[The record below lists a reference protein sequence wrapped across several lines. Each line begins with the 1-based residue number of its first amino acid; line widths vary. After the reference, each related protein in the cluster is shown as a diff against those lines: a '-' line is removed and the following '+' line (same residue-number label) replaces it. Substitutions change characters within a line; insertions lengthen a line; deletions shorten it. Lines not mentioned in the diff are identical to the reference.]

1 MRLFSTEQVTK
12 YHPDKYA
19 DQISDAVLTA
29 CLQEDPESRVACE
42 CLVKGGTVVLA
53 GEITTTAKVNYAE
66 IATRVARKLGY
77 TANNI
82 ITYIEQQSPEIA
94 GGVKSGDDLCA
105 GDQGIMFGYA
115 TKETESGLPYA
126 LDLANMLCRVLEFD
140 AEQPKSAL
148 KGDAKVQVT
157 VDLEKPRD
165 DRSLVEILISVCHKE
180 QYTLE
185 EIRNY
190 VENIVE
196 YSGSD
201 IGEARLNI
209 NPAGRWTIGGPAA
222 DCGLTGRKI
231 VCDQYGGFCP
241 VGGGAFSGKDP
252 SKVDRSAAYMANYI
266 ARDLVKNNDIEY
278 AEVQLAYAIGEA
290 QPMSVHVETNRR
302 DIDRTLAEIVAEQY
316 DLSPAGII
324 KFLDLLNVDYEKL
337 AEGCHYRVDFPKRT
351 EAKE

>member
-126 LDLANMLCRVLEFD
+126 LDLANNLCKLLEND
-140 AEQPKSAL
+140 TAQPNSAL

-196 YSGSD
+196 YSGID

-266 ARDLVKNNDIEY
+266 ARDLVKNNNIEY

-337 AEGCHYRVDFPKRT
+337 AEGCHYRMDLPKRT

>member
-29 CLQEDPESRVACE
+29 CLQEDSESRVACE

-126 LDLANMLCRVLEFD
+126 LDLANILCRVLEFD
-140 AEQPKSAL
+140 AEQPNSAL

-196 YSGSD
+196 YSGID

-337 AEGCHYRVDFPKRT
+337 AEGCHYRMDLPKRT

>member
-140 AEQPKSAL
+140 AEQPNSAL

-196 YSGSD
+196 YSGID

-266 ARDLVKNNDIEY
+266 ARDLVRNHGLDRC
-278 AEVQLAYAIGEA
+278 EVQIAYAIGEA
-290 QPMSVHVETNRR
+290 KPMSVSVKSSHPVE
-302 DIDRTLAEIVAEQY
+302 DAHFSKLVADKY

-337 AEGCHYRVDFPKRT
+337 AEGCHYRMELPKRA

>member
-53 GEITTTAKVNYAE
+53 GEITTTAKINYAD
-66 IATRVARKLGY
+66 IVTRVARKLRY

-94 GGVKSGDDLCA
+94 GGVKNGDDLCA

-115 TKETESGLPYA
+115 TNETESGLPYG
-126 LDLANMLCRVLEFD
+126 LDLANMLCELLEYD
-140 AEQPKSAL
+140 AEHPESAL

-165 DRSLVEILISVCHKE
+165 CCSVEEILISVCHKE

-185 EIRNY
+185 EIREY
-190 VENIVE
+190 VKLLVDCSSI
-196 YSGSD
+196 D

-231 VCDQYGGFCP
+231 VCDQYGGYAP

-266 ARDLVKNNDIEY
+266 ARDLVKNHGLEWC
-278 AEVQLAYAIGEA
+278 EVQIGFAIGEK
-290 QPMSVHVETNRR
+290 QPMSVSVKSSHPVE
-302 DIDRTLAEIVAEQY
+302 DAHFADLVAKKY
-316 DLSPAGII
+316 DLTPAGII

-337 AEGCHYRVDFPKRT
+337 AEGCHYRMDLPKRM

>member
-140 AEQPKSAL
+140 AEQPNSAL

-180 QYTLE
+180 QYTIE

-196 YSGSD
+196 YSGID

-337 AEGCHYRVDFPKRT
+337 AEGCHYRMDLPKRT

>member
-42 CLVKGGTVVLA
+42 CLVKGGTIVLA

-126 LDLANMLCRVLEFD
+126 LDLANRLCKLLEND
-140 AEQPKSAL
+140 TAQPNSAL

-196 YSGSD
+196 YSGID

-324 KFLDLLNVDYEKL
+324 KFIDLLNVDYEKL
-337 AEGCHYRVDFPKRT
+337 AEGCHYRMDLPKRA

>member
-94 GGVKSGDDLCA
+94 GGVKSGDNLCA

-140 AEQPKSAL
+140 AEQPNSAL

-190 VENIVE
+190 VENVVE
-196 YSGSD
+196 YSGID

-209 NPAGRWTIGGPAA
+209 NPAGRWTIGGPTA

-337 AEGCHYRVDFPKRT
+337 AEGCHYRMDLPKRT
-351 EAKE
+351 EA

>member
-29 CLQEDPESRVACE
+29 CLQDDPESRVACE

-126 LDLANMLCRVLEFD
+126 LDLANNLCKLLEND
-140 AEQPKSAL
+140 TAQPNSAL

-196 YSGSD
+196 YSGID

-266 ARDLVKNNDIEY
+266 ARDLVKNNNIEY

-337 AEGCHYRVDFPKRT
+337 AEGCHYRMDLPKRT
-351 EAKE
+351 EA

>member
-77 TANNI
+77 AVNNI
-82 ITYIEQQSPEIA
+82 VTYIEQQSPEIA

-140 AEQPKSAL
+140 AEQPNSAL

-196 YSGSD
+196 YSGID

-209 NPAGRWTIGGPAA
+209 NPAGRWTIGGPVA

-337 AEGCHYRVDFPKRT
+337 AEGCHYRMDLPKRT

>member
-140 AEQPKSAL
+140 AEQPNSAL

-196 YSGSD
+196 YSGID

-337 AEGCHYRVDFPKRT
+337 AEGCHYRMTLPKRT
-351 EAKE
+351 EA

>member
-77 TANNI
+77 AANNI

-126 LDLANMLCRVLEFD
+126 LDLANNLCKLLEND
-140 AEQPKSAL
+140 TAQPNSAL

-196 YSGSD
+196 YSGID

-266 ARDLVKNNDIEY
+266 ARDLVKNNNIEY

-337 AEGCHYRVDFPKRT
+337 AEGCHYRIDLPKRT
-351 EAKE
+351 EA

>member
-77 TANNI
+77 AVNNI

-126 LDLANMLCRVLEFD
+126 LDLANSLCKLLEND
-140 AEQPKSAL
+140 TAQPNSAL

-157 VDLEKPRD
+157 VDLDAPKD

-180 QYTLE
+180 HYTLD
-185 EIRNY
+185 EIRKY
-190 VENIVE
+190 VENVVE
-196 YSGSD
+196 YSGID

-209 NPAGRWTIGGPAA
+209 NPAGRWTIGGPSA

-231 VCDQYGGFCP
+231 V
-241 VGGGAFSGKDP
+241 
-252 SKVDRSAAYMANYI
+252 
-266 ARDLVKNNDIEY
+266 
-278 AEVQLAYAIGEA
+278 
-290 QPMSVHVETNRR
+290 
-302 DIDRTLAEIVAEQY
+302 
-316 DLSPAGII
+316 
-324 KFLDLLNVDYEKL
+324 
-337 AEGCHYRVDFPKRT
+337 
-351 EAKE
+351 

>member
-140 AEQPKSAL
+140 AEQPNSAL

-196 YSGSD
+196 YSGID

>member
-77 TANNI
+77 SANNI

-126 LDLANMLCRVLEFD
+126 LDLANNLCKLLEND
-140 AEQPKSAL
+140 TAQPNSAL

-196 YSGSD
+196 YSGID

-302 DIDRTLAEIVAEQY
+302 DIDRALTEIVAEQY

-337 AEGCHYRVDFPKRT
+337 AEGCHYRMGLPKRT
-351 EAKE
+351 EA

>member
-77 TANNI
+77 TASNI

-126 LDLANMLCRVLEFD
+126 LDLANNLCKLLENNT
-140 AEQPKSAL
+140 AQPNSAL

-196 YSGSD
+196 YSGID

>member
-77 TANNI
+77 AVNNI

-126 LDLANMLCRVLEFD
+126 LDLANSLCKLLEND
-140 AEQPKSAL
+140 TAQPNSAL

-196 YSGSD
+196 YSGID

-337 AEGCHYRVDFPKRT
+337 AEGCHYRMNLPKRT
-351 EAKE
+351 EA

>member
-19 DQISDAVLTA
+19 DQISDAILTA
-29 CLQEDPESRVACE
+29 CLREDPESRVACE
-42 CLVKGGTVVLA
+42 CMVKGATVILA
-53 GEITTTAKVNYAE
+53 GEITTTAKINYADVVSH
-66 IATRVARKLGY
+66 VARKLRY
-77 TANNI
+77 DVNNI
-82 ITYIEQQSPEIA
+82 VTYIGQQSREIA
-94 GGVKSGDDLCA
+94 GGMKSGDELCA

-115 TKETESGLPYA
+115 CSETESGLPYA
-126 LDLANMLCRVLEFD
+126 LDLANTLCKLLEND
-140 AEQPKSAL
+140 AEQPYSAL

-157 VDLEKPRD
+157 VDLDAPRD

-180 QYTLE
+180 GYLLD
-185 EIRNY
+185 EIRHY
-190 VENIVE
+190 VGDLVE
-196 YSGSD
+196 RSGID
-201 IGEARLNI
+201 IGEAQLNI
-209 NPAGRWTIGGPAA
+209 NPAGSWTVGGPEA

-266 ARDLVKNNDIEY
+266 ARDLVKNNNIEY

-290 QPMSVHVETNRR
+290 EPMSVHVETNRR
-302 DIDRTLAEIVAEQY
+302 DIDRTLEEIVEDKY
-316 DLSPAGII
+316 DLTPAGII

-337 AEGCHYRVDFPKRT
+337 AEGCHYRMDLPKR
-351 EAKE
+351 EEV

>member
-19 DQISDAVLTA
+19 DQISDAILNA
-29 CLQEDPESRVACE
+29 CLQEDPDSRVACE
-42 CLVKGGTVVLA
+42 CMVKGKTVILG
-53 GEITTTAKVNYAE
+53 GEITTAAKVDYAE
-66 IATRVARKLGY
+66 VAKKVGRKLSY
-77 TANNI
+77 EVETVI
-82 ITYIEQQSPEIA
+82 QQICTQSPEIA
-94 GGVKSGDDLCA
+94 GGVKSGDKLRA
-105 GDQGIMFGYA
+105 GDQGIMFGYYSN
-115 TKETESGLPYA
+115 ETESGLPYGF
-126 LDLANMLCRVLEFD
+126 DIANKIIKLLEKD
-140 AEQPKSAL
+140 AETPNSAL
-148 KGDAKVQVT
+148 KGDAKCQVT
-157 VDLEKPRD
+157 VDLEKPTD
-165 DRSLVEILISVCHKE
+165 GRSLVEILISVCHKE

-185 EIRNY
+185 EIRKY

-196 YSGSD
+196 YSGID

-209 NPAGRWTIGGPAA
+209 NPAGRWTIGGPSA

-266 ARDLVKNNDIEY
+266 ARDLVKNHGLDHC
-278 AEVQLAYAIGEA
+278 EVQIAYAIGERN
-290 QPMSVHVETNRR
+290 PMSVSVKSSSPVEDAHFAKLVT
-302 DIDRTLAEIVAEQY
+302 AKY

-337 AEGCHYRVDFPKRT
+337 AEGCHYRMKLPKRT
-351 EAKE
+351 EAL